1 MQTKATGMTNDKEK
15 EKIGAT
21 SNEENQQNINVLT
34 MANEH
39 IKNTF

>member
-1 MQTKATGMTNDKEK
+1 MQTKATEMTNDNEK

-21 SNEENQQNINVLT
+21 SNEENQQNIDVLT